1 MKTGVEHQC
10 YEEMINIID
19 KAEITGVFLNDIC
32 KFMYIRGG
40 INLNSIL
47 ALEYLLRKLIENGE
61 NKLATKL
68 SMIAALKDMA
78 ESDYT
83 ARLCLETILNNSD
96 TAQSQYNEKS
106 VYFALRHLA
115 AFQE

>member
-1 MKTGVEHQC
+1 M
-10 YEEMINIID
+10 
-19 KAEITGVFLNDIC
+19 
-32 KFMYIRGG
+32 
-40 INLNSIL
+40 NSIL